1 MKLFK
6 LCIPYLPA
14 DVGDEEYH
22 NNMWGHTRMP
32 TLLRSTQTSM
42 TSPDSIFASKGAFLC
57 FLRSIMSSS
66 FESYQEYVEI
76 HSRCMRQLGLPV
88 RPGNQLGQQS
98 HGFWAKS
105 GLCISFDP
113 LDGSSNIIAAVSTG
127 SIKAG
132 YCMYWSS
139 VIFVIMHGEFVLTQ
153 ENIEIPRTGK
163 IYSFKE
169 ENYRCTLEVWSE
181 IFTGICCTVGFMGA
195 AKSKNGML
203 KLFYECAPKSFML
216 NKVEEN
222 DHMVTREYYIQPT
235 KGFRYIHQ
243 WVPLYNG
250 SKEEVKMLEKY
261 LARVMYQT

>member
-88 RPGNQLGQQS
+88 
-98 HGFWAKS
+98 
-105 GLCISFDP
+105 ISFDP

>member
-32 TLLRSTQTSM
+32 TLLRSTQTRCS
-42 TSPDSIFASKGAFLC
+42 SSFASKGAFLC
-57 FLRSIMSSS
+57 FVRSIMSSS

-76 HSRCMRQLGLPV
+76 HIRCMRQLGLPV
-88 RPGNQLGQQS
+88 RPGNHLGQQS

-113 LDGSSNIIAAVSTG
+113 LGGSSNIITAVSTG

-169 ENYRCTLEVWSE
+169 ENYQMWDER
-181 IFTGICCTVGFMGA
+181 ICCTVGFMGA

-203 KLFYECAPKSFML
+203 KLLYECAPKSFML

-250 SKEEVKMLEKY
+250 SKEEVKMVEKY

>member
-1 MKLFK
+1 MVFGSKMLMAHNWKLGEK
-6 LCIPYLPA
+6 
-14 DVGDEEYH
+14 
-22 NNMWGHTRMP
+22 
-32 TLLRSTQTSM
+32 
-42 TSPDSIFASKGAFLC
+42 
-57 FLRSIMSSS
+57 
-66 FESYQEYVEI
+66 SYQEYVEI

-169 ENYRCTLEVWSE
+169 ENYRFWSE

-235 KGFRYIHQ
+235 KLISKVWVSSDKKNHRDSDIYINGFRFTMEA
-243 WVPLYNG
+243 
-250 SKEEVKMLEKY
+250 KKK
-261 LARVMYQT
+261 

>member
-32 TLLRSTQTSM
+32 TLLRSTQTRFS
-42 TSPDSIFASKGAFLC
+42 SSFASKGAFLC
-57 FLRSIMSSS
+57 FVRSIMSAS

-88 RPGNQLGQQS
+88 RPGNHLGQQT

-105 GLCISFDP
+105 GLCSNTLKNCFNHFDP
-113 LDGSSNIIAAVSTG
+113 LDGSFNIIAAVSTG

-139 VIFVIMHGEFVLTQ
+139 VIFVLMHGEFVLTQ
-153 ENIEIPRTGK
+153 ENIEIPKTGK
-163 IYSFKE
+163 IYYFKE
-169 ENYRCTLEVWSE
+169 ENYQMWDER
-181 IFTGICCTVGFMGA
+181 ICCTVGFMGA

-203 KLFYECAPKSFML
+203 KLLYECAPKSFML

-222 DHMVTREYYIQPT
+222 DHMVTRENYIQPT

-250 SKEEVKMLEKY
+250 SKVEVKMLEKY